1 MLHHAFSDGRLG
13 NGCCYPGP
21 EIGLAD
27 SGDDPELSEFLRH
40 HGKRGTTNSRLVA
53 GVHEVARK
61 DPEPIIA
68 QDPRYKGV
76 QERLVGLMSSWC
88 WSSQADA

>member
-1 MLHHAFSDGRLG
+1 M
-13 NGCCYPGP
+13 
-21 EIGLAD
+21 D
-27 SGDDPELSEFLRH
+27 SGYRVSLDALRM
-40 HGKRGTTNSRLVA
+40 V
-53 GVHEVARK
+53 VARK